1 MPDATYF
8 ARKARRCREL
18 LNVARVP
25 EVEFEAEAR
34 KSAERKERK
43 RQGASVLRRHSRPDF
58 VLTNSGREQFC
69 ARQQTERGLT

>member
-18 LNVARVP
+18 LSVARVP
-25 EVEFEAEAR
+25 EVVEQLRMWAAEFEAEAR

-43 RQGASVLRRHSRPDF
+43 RQGASMLHRRSR
-58 VLTNSGREQFC
+58 
-69 ARQQTERGLT
+69 A